1 MLRTALAAAALG
13 AIAAGDAAGATL
25 RLSHPYGEP
34 VDRGVTS
41 ATIQATSPDRIDCTV
56 TPAVAIAY
64 RTVTINARRLD
75 RDAPYGTCP
84 SEVTVPIGELARGAW
99 RVELR
104 VLDTA
109 GAGVI
114 ESAFAEVR
122 VHAPDSTCW
131 RYPMSR
137 AVVEVRHRVLDGQ
150 RLRDRIA
157 SDAAFAARVGNPFDV
172 MLLPALDPTA
182 AMLRYDWLDNPHDKR
197 AWLER
202 TGEFDRLY
210 AYDGGACFATP
221 PPDLFGAMIEYHHA
235 GFDHYFY
242 TANPAEIA
250 GLDDGTGA
258 RGWTRTGRSFRVLQS
273 PGCPYVRHEQA
284 AYRFFGKPGVGP
296 SSHVFTVDREEC
308 HAVDRSGAWLFEGSP
323 FWATPPDSKG
333 ACSYAGEIPLYRVW
347 KPFGESNHR
356 FTTERAVV
364 EEMTAK
370 GWVDAG
376 IAMCVRRS

>member
-1 MLRTALAAAALG
+1 MLRRALAAAALG
-13 AIAAGDAAGATL
+13 AFAAGGADGATL
-25 RLSHPYGEP
+25 RLTHPYGEP

-56 TPAVAIAY
+56 TPAVSIAE
-64 RTVTINARRLD
+64 RTVTIAARRLD

-99 RVELR
+99 RVDLR
-104 VLDTA
+104 VLDTV
-109 GAGVI
+109 GAGVV
-114 ESAFAEVR
+114 ETAYLDTR
-122 VHAPDSTCW
+122 VYAPDATCG
-131 RYPMSR
+131 RFPMSR

-157 SDAAFAARVGNPFDV
+157 SDATFAARVGNPFDV
-172 MLLPALDPTA
+172 MLVPALDPTV

-197 AWLER
+197 ARLER
-202 TGEFDRLY
+202 TGEFDRVY
-210 AYDGGACFATP
+210 AYDGGGCLATP
-221 PPDLFGAMIEYHHA
+221 PPDLFGAMIEYRHA
-235 GFDHYFY
+235 GLDHYFY

-258 RGWTRTGRSFRVLQS
+258 RGWTRTGKSFRVLQS

-284 AYRFFGKPGVGP
+284 AFRFFGKPGVGP

-308 HAVDRSGAWLFEGSP
+308 RVVADSGAWLYESVA
-323 FWATPPDSKG
+323 FWAAPPDSTG
-333 ACSYAGEIPLYRVW
+333 GCHRPDEIPLYRVW
-347 KPFGESNHR
+347 KPVGESNHR

-370 GWVDAG
+370 GWIDEGV
-376 IAMCVRRS
+376 AMCVRRP